1 MILLVSRV
9 ALGQELAAWV
19 SQQTGIALH
28 SAATL
33 EEASQWLHTAAC
45 PVAVIDAGFLETDLK
60 AVDHL
65 LSENPALVPV
75 FPNLAVCG
83 PERLVCEIKAAL
95 RRGEKE
101 RQRADDCA
109 RREFS
114 VHLKNSLTAVLLNC
128 DFAQQVPE
136 LPVEASEKL
145 LLLHSLA
152 SKMRDQLEGQVGQAA
167 SA

>member
-9 ALGQELAAWV
+9 ALSQEVAAWV

-33 EEASQWLHTAAC
+33 EEASHWLRATAC

-60 AVDHL
+60 TVDRL
-65 LSENPALVPV
+65 LRENPALVPV

-101 RQRADDCA
+101 RQRAEDYA

-114 VHLKNSLTAVLLNC
+114 IHLKNSLTAMLLNC
-128 DFAQQVPE
+128 DLAQQIPG
-136 LPVEASEKL
+136 LPDEASKKL
-145 LLLHSLA
+145 LLLHHLA
-152 SKMRDQLEGQVGQAA
+152 TKMRDQLEVQVGQAA